1 MHSVQTHFSWPH
13 CCSATTPSTVDASL
27 SCRGVLKNDMAIPP
41 LLRAAFVAD
50 AALSWETKV
59 ENQMDRSS
67 TKLRVLLADDSDQTI
82 QSVSEILATE
92 FEVVGRAVDGA
103 DAITAVIRLKPD
115 LIVMDIVMP
124 NKDGIQA
131 ARRLSQM
138 NSPTKIVFLTGLED
152 QDYVDACLAA
162 GASGYVFKCRAAF
175 DLPRALHEAV
185 AGRVFV
191 SPRPRD

>member
-1 MHSVQTHFSWPH
+1 MHSVQTTFLGLIAVAQRPPQ
-13 CCSATTPSTVDASL
+13 PSMLASL
-27 SCRGVLKNDMAIPP
+27 VGGVLKNDMAIPP

-131 ARRLSQM
+131 ARRL
-138 NSPTKIVFLTGLED
+138 
-152 QDYVDACLAA
+152 
-162 GASGYVFKCRAAF
+162 
-175 DLPRALHEAV
+175 
-185 AGRVFV
+185 
-191 SPRPRD
+191 